1 MLNLAVKMS
10 VIKQKNKGF
19 TLIELLIV
27 VSIIGILAAIGL
39 PSFNAMVADANTR
52 TAAESIQNGLRLAQA
67 EAVQRGRKVEF
78 LLTNDR
84 PAKGSSANA
93 SGINWAMRS
102 IQLGSVN
109 TSEDFI
115 QGASLVAQN
124 SSVAILASA
133 ATVRFNSLG
142 RQDAPVN
149 IVTYRL
155 TNPNGNRRLN
165 VVLNVGGG
173 LRMCDPDKVRAAS
186 ADGCDQ

>member
-1 MLNLAVKMS
+1 MLNRAVKMS

-78 LLTNDR
+78 LLTNDT
-84 PAKGSSANA
+84 PAEGSSANA

-102 IQLGSVN
+102 IQLGSVD

-115 QGASLVAQN
+115 QGASLVNQN

-142 RQDAPVN
+142 RQDPPAN
-149 IVTYRL
+149 IVTYTL